1 MKKSTAIYVGAC
13 ILSGISCLFSYIAGM
28 EDGIE
33 SGFKVGAGLNDIP
46 KTKVQIDPKYSS
58 KNKD

>member
-46 KTKVQIDPKYSS
+46 KTKVQIDPKYS